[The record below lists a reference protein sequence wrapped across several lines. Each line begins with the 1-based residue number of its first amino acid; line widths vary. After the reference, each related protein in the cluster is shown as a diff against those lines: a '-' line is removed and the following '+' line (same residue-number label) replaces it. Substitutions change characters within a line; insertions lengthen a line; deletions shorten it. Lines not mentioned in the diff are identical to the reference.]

1 MLDLMKLC
9 GVIMG
14 NKFGDKINYFYDRL
28 FSEEFSKG
36 KIDNFDKEID
46 RLKVDSFNQSAEIF
60 NMKILIGENEKLL
73 KDYVSMSIKRE
84 LEISTLQLKIQN
96 QEQYLKDIKTLKQLL
111 SFTTALSI
119 TSFIYL
125 CIQ

>member
-1 MLDLMKLC
+1 MIDC
-9 GVIMG
+9 
-14 NKFGDKINYFYDRL
+14 

-73 KDYVSMSIKRE
+73 KDYVSMSIKRG

>member
-1 MLDLMKLC
+1 
-9 GVIMG
+9 MG
-14 NKFGDKINYFYDRL
+14 SRFGDKINYFYDRL
-28 FSEEFSKG
+28 FPEELSKG

-60 NMKILIGENEKLL
+60 NMKLLIGENEKLL
-73 KDYVSMSIKRE
+73 KDYVSMSIKNE

-96 QEQYLKDIKTLKQLL
+96 QEQQIKDIKTLRQLL
-111 SFTTALSI
+111 AFTTALSI
-119 TSFIYL
+119 TMFIYL